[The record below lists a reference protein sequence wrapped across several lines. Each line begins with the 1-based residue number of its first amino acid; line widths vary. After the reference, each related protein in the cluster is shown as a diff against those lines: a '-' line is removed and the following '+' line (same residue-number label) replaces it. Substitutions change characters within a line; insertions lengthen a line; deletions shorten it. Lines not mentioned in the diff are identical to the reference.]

1 MWIELGLNVVL
12 AGGALLI
19 YLRSTMV
26 APQQPA

>member
-12 AGGALLI
+12 AGGSLLI

-26 APQQPA
+26 SLRRPA